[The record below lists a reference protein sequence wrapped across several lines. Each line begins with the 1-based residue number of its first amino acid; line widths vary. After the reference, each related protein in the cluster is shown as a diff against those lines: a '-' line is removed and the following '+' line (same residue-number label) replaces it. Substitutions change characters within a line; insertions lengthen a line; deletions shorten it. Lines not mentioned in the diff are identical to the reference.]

1 MNNLIKELK
10 TSSQKNIIILA
21 LISVLPFTIYF
32 LFFALNINS
41 DYRITEITSC
51 FFAFKI
57 FYLFCFSLIFNLNNK
72 KNTLVTFLIFLFV
85 GILSVLIPSSEFTFK
100 YIIDIDK
107 KFILF
112 VHTILNKNLF
122 LDIIFFIMFALSF
135 NQYKDY
141 KDINQAFTFSAN
153 IMILT
158 SIVPAIISI
167 MFMMFFAAVI
177 NLFKGI
183 IINIFDDTLIV
194 FNVFILSVFY
204 IFAFTPF
211 IIYFLYKKDVKNI
224 SIYFSRIIMYIS
236 LYNIIKHLF
245 SIIIPIIPY
254 SSPYDIRINFII
266 YNVALAI
273 GAVNLFFVRMD
284 YKSSIFTKLVYIV
297 FPVIAFIFNIIILT
311 STIYRIKEY
320 GISPNKLTLIFTNII
335 MLIHFILIIF
345 DNIKSLKKLNSIKN
359 IKDIILTNNR
369 SYYVYV
375 YGIIAFIV
383 CFIMPLFYN
392 VF

>member
-1 MNNLIKELK
+1 MNSLELK
-10 TSSQKNIIILA
+10 TPLQKNIIVSA
-21 LISVLPFTIYF
+21 LISILPFTIYF
-32 LFFALNINS
+32 LFFASSINS
-41 DYRITEITSC
+41 DYRITDITSY

-57 FYLFCFSLIFNLNNK
+57 FYLFCFSLIFNLDNK
-72 KNTLVTFLIFLFV
+72 KNTFITFLIFFFI

-100 YIIDIDK
+100 DIIDIDK
-107 KFILF
+107 KLIFF

-135 NQYKDY
+135 NNYKNY
-141 KDINQAFTFSAN
+141 KDINHAFTFSAN

-158 SIVPAIISI
+158 SIIPAIISV
-167 MFMMFFAAVI
+167 MFMMFFAGVI

-194 FNVFILSVFY
+194 FNVFILSIFY

-211 IIYFLYKKDVKNI
+211 VIYFLYKKDVKNI

-236 LYNIIKHLF
+236 LYNIVKHLF
-245 SIIIPIIPY
+245 SIIIPMIPY

-297 FPVIAFIFNIIILT
+297 FPVIAFIFNIIIFT